1 MNKNKSNQLDRKRY
15 KMTNNITIIEK
26 NTTGI
31 TKAFANIVIE
41 TKDDII
47 NYMNIATTLT
57 ESANFAKAWVLK
69 LAKENVF
76 KGVNNE
82 TIKYAEEKFGIK
94 RASTLQYIKLANEYL
109 IDATRTKLCGY
120 YFNNKF
126 VSFVDSEIKPENVN
140 ECDVIDFTYTQIAV
154 MMAKGLETIQSLIVD
169 GVIVPWMKVN
179 EIKKALNPVV
189 EADFTENTET
199 TTETETAGDVEKSK
213 NAVTMYVDNN
223 GTKHTFDEITATDSD
238 KTVFFKTVGEFAVTV
253 EISLLD
259 IDSEEA
265 TAKITKYI
273 IEK

>member
-1 MNKNKSNQLDRKRY
+1 
-15 KMTNNITIIEK
+15 MTNNITVIEK

-57 ESANFAKAWVLK
+57 ESANFARAWVLK

-76 KGVNNE
+76 NGVNND

-94 RASTLQYIKLANEYL
+94 RASALQYIKLANEYL
-109 IDATRTKLCGY
+109 IDATRSKLCAY
-120 YFNNKF
+120 YIDNKF
-126 VSFVDSEIKPENVN
+126 VDFCNGLNKPN
-140 ECDVIDFTYTQIAV
+140 EECELVDFTYTQIAV
-154 MMAKGLETIQSLIVD
+154 MMSKGLEAIKQLIHD
-169 GVIVPWMKVN
+169 GVITPWMKVN
-179 EIKKALNPVV
+179 EIKKAMNPVV
-189 EADFTENTET
+189 EAEFTESTET
-199 TTETETAGDVEKSK
+199 TTESETAGDVEKSK
-213 NAVTMYVDNN
+213 NAVTMYVDSN
-223 GTKHTFDEITATDSD
+223 GIKHTFDEITATDSD

-259 IDSEEA
+259 IDNEEA
-265 TAKITKYI
+265 TAKITKYT